1 MRRISS
7 SPLAWLVFVIAGAL
21 GTPLCLA
28 APEHLATIEQECL
41 TQLGYGPERCA
52 CFGETA
58 ASQLSDKEQAFVA
71 AQVTQDQA
79 AIAQIQGT
87 MTVNEM
93 MAAGQFMT
101 SAAQQ
106 CP

>member
-1 MRRISS
+1 M
-7 SPLAWLVFVIAGAL
+7 
-21 GTPLCLA
+21 
-28 APEHLATIEQECL
+28 ATIEQECQ
-41 TQLGYGPERCA
+41 TQLGHSPARCA

-58 ASQLSDKEQAFVA
+58 AAQLSDKEQAFVA
-71 AQVTQDQA
+71 AQVMKDQA

-101 SAAQQ
+101 GIEQQ

>member
-1 MRRISS
+1 M
-7 SPLAWLVFVIAGAL
+7 PLFPALVLAGL
-21 GTPLCLA
+21 FA
-28 APEHLATIEQECL
+28 APASLAGPEHIATIESECQ
-41 TQLGYGPERCA
+41 TQLGHSPARCA

-58 ASQLSDKEQAFVA
+58 AAQLSDKEQAFVA
-71 AQVTQDQA
+71 AQVTKDQA

-101 SAAQQ
+101 GVEQQ